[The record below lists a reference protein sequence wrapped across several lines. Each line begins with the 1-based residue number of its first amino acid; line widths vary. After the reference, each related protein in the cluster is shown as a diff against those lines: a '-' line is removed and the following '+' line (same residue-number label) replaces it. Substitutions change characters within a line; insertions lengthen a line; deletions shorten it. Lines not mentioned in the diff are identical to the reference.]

1 MHIAK
6 TTKKKCRILYLVGQ
20 LGPGG
25 LERQLVCLLQA
36 LDRKRYLPLVVV
48 WNFQDNDTYVKQIL
62 ELGVEVRG
70 LSRSLG
76 PIRKLFAFS
85 RMVKELDP
93 EVIHSYSFYTN
104 IAAYWGGLLTRAVA
118 VGALQSDFITEKK
131 NAGIL
136 LGRLSAGWPNTHISN
151 NRMAAENVK
160 KTRGIFS
167 PKKLFVVR
175 NGLDLTMF
183 KNVKLPDFQRARIL
197 AVGSLLPG
205 KRWDRLLR
213 AAADLRLNGHDF
225 LVRIVGEGPLR
236 SFLETQSQA
245 LGLTDCVE
253 FLGYRNDIADLLAD
267 SQFLTHTSDREGCP
281 NVVIEA
287 MACGRAVVATD
298 VGDVSFLIDDGK
310 TGFVVSREDQVTLT
324 QKIGVLIKDMELCR
338 RMGEAGRLK
347 AEKEL
352 GLDRLVSET
361 LAAYGAAGWDD
372 A

>member
-1 MHIAK
+1 MHHSKI
-6 TTKKKCRILYLVGQ
+6 TKKKCRILYLVGQ

-25 LERQLVCLLQA
+25 LERQLVCLLEA

-48 WNFQDNDTYVKQIL
+48 WNFQDNDTYVKRIR

-70 LSRSLG
+70 LSHGLG
-76 PIRKLFAFS
+76 PVRKLLTFS
-85 RMVKELDP
+85 RMVKELAP

-104 IAAYWGGLLTRAVA
+104 FGAYWGGLFTGAVA

-151 NRMAAENVK
+151 NIMAAENVK

-213 AAADLRLNGHDF
+213 AAADLRHSGHDF
-225 LVRIVGEGPLR
+225 LVRFVGEGPLR
-236 SFLETQSQA
+236 SSLETQSQA
-245 LGLTDCVE
+245 LDLTDCVE
-253 FLGYRNDIADLLAD
+253 FLGYRNDIADLLAG
-267 SQFLTHTSDREGCP
+267 SHFLTHTSDREGCP
-281 NVVIEA
+281 NVVTEA

-298 VGDVSFLIDDGK
+298 VGDVPFLIDDGK
-310 TGFVVSREDQVTLT
+310 TGFVVGREDQATLS
-324 QKIGVLIKDMELCR
+324 QRMGVLIKDIALCR
-338 RMGEAGRLK
+338 RMGEAGRVK
-347 AEKEL
+347 AEKEF
-352 GLDRLVSET
+352 GLDRFISET
-361 LAAYGAAGWDD
+361 LAAYRAAGWDD